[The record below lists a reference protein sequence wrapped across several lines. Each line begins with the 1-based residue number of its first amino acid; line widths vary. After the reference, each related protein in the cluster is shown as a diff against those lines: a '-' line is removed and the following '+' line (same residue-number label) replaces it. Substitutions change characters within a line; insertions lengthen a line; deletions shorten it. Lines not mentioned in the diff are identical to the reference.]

1 MQLLSAWLNDATIS
15 LHYRVGKLDFLVFI
29 IGIGCVAVSRTC
41 PANVFSALTLKT
53 NALGIRAELN

>member
-29 IGIGCVAVSRTC
+29 IGSRYIGTRSF
-41 PANVFSALTLKT
+41 PSNL
-53 NALGIRAELN
+53 LGVQVLVQV